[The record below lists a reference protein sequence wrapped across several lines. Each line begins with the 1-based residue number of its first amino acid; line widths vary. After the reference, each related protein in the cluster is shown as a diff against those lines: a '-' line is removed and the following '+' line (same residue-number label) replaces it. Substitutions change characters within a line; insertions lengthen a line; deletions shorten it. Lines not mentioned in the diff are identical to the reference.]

1 MKKYREYMD
10 NVRASDT
17 LHQRLLGLETSG
29 TRPVTWKKYGTM
41 AAALVLVVG
50 LGAWGLGKSGGW
62 DALAANFRPAATTVP
77 EIADEPVP
85 DIALVAPGDVTEP
98 GEKTIGGYEVVSGSG
113 ENAMVSYYVLPYIEY
128 GPPSD
133 ISAAASLVP
142 PAGGIRE
149 ATRDDVLALVGK
161 EDALTAHLD
170 WGGRELRGTVGFEA
184 DGTVW
189 MLSLWGEGQDT
200 AFSLELSPGRLPPTC
215 CVVIGE
221 QRTITNVWG
230 VEVSGVNCR
239 GAAYGDTER
248 GVYMDVCREVE
259 FIANGV
265 GCRMKAYGTQDGA
278 VEELV
283 SRFVRWAVL
292 EGLELS
298 GIGPDN
304 GICGYPLAPSGET
317 GDSVPDMSE
326 PPILRVLCAEGLVD
340 GRSGNYHWNYPGED
354 GQTVGAIAC
363 GLHPLDFREAPS
375 LTTADDAVTLD
386 FGRRPDR
393 VSAVC
398 WPDSQWGNTSAASQA
413 AEVGHVMGHVRDG
426 YALRLEE
433 GGWIYEI
440 SAEWD
445 DYGTA
450 SYVFY
455 LIKN

>member
-17 LHQRLLGLETSG
+17 LHQRLVELEASG
-29 TRPVTWKKYGTM
+29 KRPIPWKRYGAM
-41 AAALVLVVG
+41 AAALVLAVG
-50 LGAWGLGKSGGW
+50 LGAWWLNREEVY
-62 DALAANFRPAATTVP
+62 DPLVDYDPVAP
-77 EIADEPVP
+77 EIADEPAP

-113 ENAMVSYYVLPYIEY
+113 ENAIAAYCFLPYIEY

-133 ISAAASLVP
+133 TSIAASLAE
-142 PAGGIRE
+142 PAGGLRE
-149 ATRDDVLALVGK
+149 ATREDVLALVGG

-292 EGLELS
+292 EGLNLS

-375 LTTADDAVTLD
+375 LTTADRTVALNFFDL
-386 FGRRPDR
+386 PDR
-393 VSAVC
+393 VSVVC
-398 WPDSQWGNTSAASQA
+398 WPDSEWGNTSAASQPA
-413 AEVGHVMGHVRDG
+413 QASWNEQTQG
-426 YALRLEE
+426 YELTLKE
-433 GGWIYEI
+433 GGWIY
-440 SAEWD
+440 AVTAGWD
-445 DYGTA
+445 DQGTA
-450 SYVFY
+450 DYVFY
-455 LIKN
+455 LIKS